1 MKTATIEI
9 DGDEYTVQELR
20 SRDNAAWRE
29 KLQVHFDEIADVLEA
44 ELADG
49 RVLADVVRSVSGK
62 LVQSVD
68 IVRKLVAD
76 YAPDLPLDE
85 AYDSEVIEAFAVVLG
100 LAYPFGAAVERLI
113 RRAGSLQQMTTQ
125 N

>member
-85 AYDSEVIEAFAVVLG
+85 AYDSEVIEAFTAVLG